1 DVDGVVLTLTVASSI
16 PGRVSLQ
23 AATVSTV
30 ANLDRIRVEIRPT
43 IDGIVNPPTL
53 TPVAADGAFRI
64 DNLRE
69 GSYQIRVVNL
79 PQGFY
84 VKSAFLGGTDML
96 TDIFKFSGSTSGTL
110 DVVVS
115 SGAAQLNGGV
125 IDGRNRPVPNILAVL
140 VPMQR
145 NRTDLYR
152 VAETDQNG
160 RFAMMGIT
168 PGDYNLFSW
177 EGIETFRYMDPDFIS
192 KFQSDGTPVHVGEAS
207 TQSIQLKMIPAR

>member
-1 DVDGVVLTLTVASSI
+1 MVLTLTVASPI

-23 AATVSTV
+23 GAALSTL

-43 IDGIVNPPTL
+43 VDGIANPPGL
-53 TPVAADGAFRI
+53 TPVAADGTFRI

-69 GSYQIRVVNL
+69 GSYQIRIVNL

-84 VKSAFLGGTDML
+84 VKSAFLGGTDIL
-96 TDIFKFSGSTSGTL
+96 TDVFKFSGSTSGTL

-115 SGAAQLNGGV
+115 SGTGQVNGGV

-145 NRTDLYR
+145 NRADLYR
-152 VAETDQNG
+152 IAKTDQNG

-168 PGDYNLFSW
+168 PGDYKLFSW
-177 EGIETFRYMDPDFIS
+177 DGLEPFRYMDPDFIS
-192 KFQSDGTPVHVGEAS
+192 KFESDGTPVHVDESS
-207 TQSIQLKMIPAR
+207 TQSIQVKMIPAV